1 MAIPGRTPGAA
12 PSCPRAVSCCWA
24 GGLVLH
30 ACCLCVWPAPQP
42 LSLSSPSAKWTH
54 VSGSGFVVGA
64 CLSLSLAWYREWP
77 RSEWDQNM
85 TPTQGCWLVPSSGR
99 ADSGKEGRLRP
110 PLVWAPSPCWDP
122 AARTPR
128 GLQEGMGPGTQ
139 LHTRRAC
146 ASCSELCPVPPRQ
159 GNCTLEL
166 QSDCLAQQLNARE
179 MEQKAA
185 TSHWPRPC
193 RESGMHTCPGRAW
206 LCAHAH
212 VLTLTLSVSGCT
224 VLTSAARPY
233 L

>member
-1 MAIPGRTPGAA
+1 
-12 PSCPRAVSCCWA
+12 
-24 GGLVLH
+24 
-30 ACCLCVWPAPQP
+30 
-42 LSLSSPSAKWTH
+42 
-54 VSGSGFVVGA
+54 
-64 CLSLSLAWYREWP
+64 
-77 RSEWDQNM
+77 M
-85 TPTQGCWLVPSSGR
+85 TPTQGRWLVPSSGR

-128 GLQEGMGPGTQ
+128 GLQEGMGPGTH

-233 L
+233 LQLCPLLFFTCPCDPVCLCPYESVSHIPMTPCPYDSVSPCLCVPVSPRLV